1 MTLVDLLE
9 QYSDALVEQASQRL
23 EEARLANYRKAGSST
38 GRERIEVLLTLTRE
52 CIARRDTGAIV
63 LHGERIGRER
73 FGSGYDLSEVLRA
86 FNILEE
92 AIWQRITE
100 ELPAAEH
107 AASIGLV
114 STVLGA
120 GKEAL
125 ASTYVSLAARGRAPA
140 LNFDALFGGT

>member
-1 MTLVDLLE
+1 MKLVDLLE
-9 QYSDALVEQASQRL
+9 QREDALVELASQRL
-23 EEARLANYRKAGSST
+23 EAARLNNYERAGASVA
-38 GRERIEVLLTLTRE
+38 RERIGTLFVLTRE
-52 CIARRDTGAIV
+52 CIASQDTGAIV
-63 LHGERIGRER
+63 RHGERVGRER

-92 AIWQRITE
+92 AIWKCIVE

-107 AASIGLV
+107 APAIGLV